1 MKVHANQYLQFLN
14 KNYNNHNI
22 IFLYGTNNGLVN
34 LLFRDTI
41 KSLKIDENNPFLVSK
56 IDGNEL
62 KENPTVLSD
71 NLATITMFG
80 EKKVIL
86 LNLLYT
92 TITQTIEKLISDN
105 ITQKDNDFV
114 LIIKAG
120 SLSSKSNF
128 IKSLQTSINCILVP
142 CYDEELD
149 KIKTKIDELFNKYNL
164 VFSNDFMSNLY
175 NKFSANSL
183 VNQNEF
189 EKLENFM
196 FENNDIS
203 ESLLLSFMANNE
215 DINNKK
221 IIDLCLSGKPK
232 EALLYFNNIYDNSVS
247 NIGIVRQFG
256 NQLKLIEK
264 LILLNKKG
272 LSLRDAMNKIKPPI
286 FFKNIPTVTAQC
298 KIWSLKKVAA
308 TQKNLIKLEINCKTS
323 TYPEKTLISQFILS
337 TSLLAIKNN

>member
-1 MKVHANQYLQFLN
+1 M
-14 KNYNNHNI
+14 
-22 IFLYGTNNGLVN
+22 
-34 LLFRDTI
+34 LFQDTI
-41 KSLKIDENNPFLVSK
+41 KSLNIDEDNPFLVSK

-62 KENPTVLSD
+62 KENPTILSD

-80 EKKVIL
+80 EKRVIL

-92 TITQTIEKLISDN
+92 TITQTIEKLINDN
-105 ITQKDNDFV
+105 TTQGDNDFL

-120 SLSSKSNF
+120 NLSSKSNF
-128 IKSLQTSINCILVP
+128 IKFLQTSSNCILVP

-149 KIKTKIDELFNKYNL
+149 KIKTKINELFNEYNL
-164 VFSNDFMSNLY
+164 VFSNDFMSNFY
-175 NKFSANSL
+175 NKFSTNSL

-189 EKLENFM
+189 EKLENFI
-196 FENNDIS
+196 FENRDIS

-215 DINNKK
+215 DINDKK

-337 TSLLAIKNN
+337 TSLLAIKK

>member
-34 LLFRDTI
+34 ILFRDTI
-41 KSLKIDENNPFLVSK
+41 KSLKIDEDNPFLVSK
-56 IDGNEL
+56 IDGDEL

-71 NLATITMFG
+71 NLATISMFG

-120 SLSSKSNF
+120 NLSSKSNL
-128 IKSLQTSINCILVP
+128 IKFLQTSNNCILVP

-149 KIKTKIDELFNKYNL
+149 KIKTKIHELFNKYNL
-164 VFSNDFMSNLY
+164 VFSNNFMSNFY
-175 NKFSANSL
+175 NKFSTNSL
-183 VNQNEF
+183 INESEL
-189 EKLENFM
+189 EKLENFI
-196 FENNDIS
+196 FENKNIS
-203 ESLLLSFMANNE
+203 ESLLLSFMTNNE
-215 DINNKK
+215 DINNNK

-247 NIGIVRQFG
+247 NIGIIRQFG
-256 NQLKLIEK
+256 NQLKLIEN

-272 LSLRDAMNKIKPPI
+272 LSLRDAINKIKPPI
-286 FFKNIPTVTAQC
+286 FFKNIPTVTDQC
-298 KIWSLKKVAA
+298 KMWSLKKL
-308 TQKNLIKLEINCKTS
+308 TPLKKN
-323 TYPEKTLISQFILS
+323 
-337 TSLLAIKNN
+337 

>member
-1 MKVHANQYLQFLN
+1 M
-14 KNYNNHNI
+14 
-22 IFLYGTNNGLVN
+22 
-34 LLFRDTI
+34 LFQDTI
-41 KSLKIDENNPFLVSK
+41 KSLNIDEDNPFLVSK

-62 KENPTVLSD
+62 KENPTILSD

-80 EKKVIL
+80 EKRVIL

-92 TITQTIEKLISDN
+92 TITQTIEKLINDN
-105 ITQKDNDFV
+105 TTQRDNDFL

-120 SLSSKSNF
+120 NLSSKSNF
-128 IKSLQTSINCILVP
+128 IKFLQTSSNCILVP

-149 KIKTKIDELFNKYNL
+149 KIKTKINELFNEYNL
-164 VFSNDFMSNLY
+164 VFSNDFMSNFY
-175 NKFSANSL
+175 NKFSTNSL

-189 EKLENFM
+189 EKLENFI
-196 FENNDIS
+196 FENKDIS

-215 DINNKK
+215 DINDKK

-337 TSLLAIKNN
+337 TSLLAIKK

>member
-1 MKVHANQYLQFLN
+1 M
-14 KNYNNHNI
+14 
-22 IFLYGTNNGLVN
+22 
-34 LLFRDTI
+34 LFQDTI

-56 IDGNEL
+56 IDGNKL

-71 NLATITMFG
+71 NIATITMFE
-80 EKKVIL
+80 EKKVVL

-92 TITQTIEKLISDN
+92 TITQTIEKLITDN
-105 ITQKDNDFV
+105 ITQKNNDFV

-128 IKSLQTSINCILVP
+128 IKFLQTSSNCILVP

-149 KIKTKIDELFNKYNL
+149 KIKTKIDKLFNKYNL
-164 VFSNDFMSNLY
+164 VFSNDFMSNFY

-183 VNQNEF
+183 INQNEF
-189 EKLENFM
+189 EKLENFI
-196 FENNDIS
+196 FENKDIS
-203 ESLLLSFMANNE
+203 ETLLLSFMANNE

-272 LSLRDAMNKIKPPI
+272 LTLRDAINKIKPPI
-286 FFKNIPTVTAQC
+286 FFKNIPTTMDQC
-298 KIWSLKKVAA
+298 KMWSLKKLAIS
-308 TQKNLIKLEINCKTS
+308 QKNLIKLEINCKSS

>member
-1 MKVHANQYLQFLN
+1 LKIHANQYLQFLN
-14 KNYNNHNI
+14 NNYNNHNI

-34 LLFRDTI
+34 MLFRDTI

-92 TITQTIEKLISDN
+92 SITQTIEKLISDN

-120 SLSSKSNF
+120 SLASKSNL
-128 IKSLQTSINCILVP
+128 IKFLQTSSNCILVP

-164 VFSNDFMSNLY
+164 VFSNDFISNFY
-175 NKFSANSL
+175 NKFSENSL

-189 EKLENFM
+189 EKLENFI
-196 FENNDIS
+196 FENKDIS
-203 ESLLLSFMANNE
+203 ETLLLSFISNNE
-215 DINNKK
+215 NINNKK

-337 TSLLAIKNN
+337 TSLLAIKK

>member
-1 MKVHANQYLQFLN
+1 M
-14 KNYNNHNI
+14 
-22 IFLYGTNNGLVN
+22 
-34 LLFRDTI
+34 LFHDTI

-71 NLATITMFG
+71 NLATITMFE
-80 EKKVIL
+80 EKKVVL

-92 TITQTIEKLISDN
+92 TITQTIEKLITDN
-105 ITQKDNDFV
+105 ITQKNNDFV

-128 IKSLQTSINCILVP
+128 IKFLQTSSNCILVP

-149 KIKTKIDELFNKYNL
+149 KIKTKIDKLFNKYNL
-164 VFSNDFMSNLY
+164 VFSNDFMSNFY

-183 VNQNEF
+183 INQNEF
-189 EKLENFM
+189 EKLENFI
-196 FENNDIS
+196 FENKDIS
-203 ESLLLSFMANNE
+203 ETLLLSFMANNE

-264 LILLNKKG
+264 LILLNKQG

-337 TSLLAIKNN
+337 TSLLAIKK

>member
-1 MKVHANQYLQFLN
+1 MTKNQN
-14 KNYNNHNI
+14 
-22 IFLYGTNNGLVN
+22 
-34 LLFRDTI
+34 
-41 KSLKIDENNPFLVSK
+41 
-56 IDGNEL
+56 
-62 KENPTVLSD
+62 
-71 NLATITMFG
+71 
-80 EKKVIL
+80 
-86 LNLLYT
+86 
-92 TITQTIEKLISDN
+92 
-105 ITQKDNDFV
+105 
-114 LIIKAG
+114 
-120 SLSSKSNF
+120 
-128 IKSLQTSINCILVP
+128 
-142 CYDEELD
+142 
-149 KIKTKIDELFNKYNL
+149 KIKTKINELFNKYNL
-164 VFSNDFMSNLY
+164 VFSNDFMSNFY

-189 EKLENFM
+189 EKLENFI

-256 NQLKLIEK
+256 NQLKLIEN

-272 LSLRDAMNKIKPPI
+272 LSLRDAINKIKPPI
-286 FFKNIPTVTAQC
+286 FFKNIPTVTSQC

-337 TSLLAIKNN
+337 TSLLAIKK

>member
-34 LLFRDTI
+34 ILFRDTI

-128 IKSLQTSINCILVP
+128 IKFLQTSSNCILVP
-142 CYDEELD
+142 CYDEELN

-164 VFSNDFMSNLY
+164 VFSNDFMSNFY

-183 VNQNEF
+183 INQNEF
-189 EKLENFM
+189 EKLENFI
-196 FENNDIS
+196 FENKDVS
-203 ESLLLSFMANNE
+203 ESLLLSFLTNNE
-215 DINNKK
+215 DINNNK
-221 IIDLCLSGKPK
+221 IIDLCLSGKSK

-272 LSLRDAMNKIKPPI
+272 LSLRDAVNKIKPAI

-308 TQKNLIKLEINCKTS
+308 TQKNLIKLEINCKIS

-337 TSLLAIKNN
+337 TSLLAIKK

>member
-34 LLFRDTI
+34 MLFRDTI

-62 KENPTVLSD
+62 KENQSVLSD

-86 LNLLYT
+86 LNLFYT

-120 SLSSKSNF
+120 SLSSKSNL
-128 IKSLQTSINCILVP
+128 IKFLQASNNCILVP
-142 CYDEELD
+142 CYDEEPD

-164 VFSNDFMSNLY
+164 VFSNNFMSNLY
-175 NKFSANSL
+175 NRFSSNSL
-183 VNQNEF
+183 VNES
-189 EKLENFM
+189 ELVKLENFI

-203 ESLLLSFMANNE
+203 ESLLLSFMTNNE
-215 DINNKK
+215 DINNNK
-221 IIDLCLSGKPK
+221 IIDLCFSGKPK

-247 NIGIVRQFG
+247 NIGIIRQFG
-256 NQLKLIEK
+256 NQLKLIEN

-272 LSLRDAMNKIKPPI
+272 LSLRDAINKIKPPI
-286 FFKNIPTVTAQC
+286 FFKNIPKITDQC
-298 KIWSLKKVAA
+298 KMWSLKKLA
-308 TQKNLIKLEINCKTS
+308 TAQKNLIKLEINCKSS

-337 TSLLAIKNN
+337 TSLLAIKK

>member
-1 MKVHANQYLQFLN
+1 MLC
-14 KNYNNHNI
+14 
-22 IFLYGTNNGLVN
+22 
-34 LLFRDTI
+34 RDTI
-41 KSLKIDENNPFLVSK
+41 KYLKIDENNPFLVSK

-71 NLATITMFG
+71 NLATISMFG
-80 EKKVIL
+80 EKKFII

-92 TITQTIEKLISDN
+92 TITQTIEKLISN
-105 ITQKDNDFV
+105 NVSHKDNDFF

-120 SLSSKSNF
+120 NLSSNHNL
-128 IKSLQTSINCILVP
+128 IKFLQTSSNCILVP

-164 VFSNDFMSNLY
+164 VFSNDFMSNFY

-189 EKLENFM
+189 EKLENFI
-196 FENNDIS
+196 FENKDIS
-203 ESLLLSFMANNE
+203 ESLLLSFMTNNE
-215 DINNKK
+215 DMNNNK

-247 NIGIVRQFG
+247 NIGIIRQFG
-256 NQLKLIEK
+256 NQLKLIEN

-272 LSLRDAMNKIKPPI
+272 LNLRDAINKIKPPI
-286 FFKNIPTVTAQC
+286 FFKNIPTVTDQC
-298 KIWSLKKVAA
+298 KLWSLKKVAA
-308 TQKNLIKLEINCKTS
+308 TQKKLIKLEINCKSS

-337 TSLLAIKNN
+337 TSLLAIKK

>member
-34 LLFRDTI
+34 MLFRDTI

-71 NLATITMFG
+71 NLATISMFG
-80 EKKVIL
+80 GKKFII

-92 TITQTIEKLISDN
+92 TITQRIEKLISDN
-105 ITQKDNDFV
+105 VSHKDNNFF
-114 LIIKAG
+114 LIIKA
-120 SLSSKSNF
+120 SNLSSNNNL
-128 IKSLQTSINCILVP
+128 IKFLQTSSNCILVP

-164 VFSNDFMSNLY
+164 VFSNDFMSNFY

-183 VNQNEF
+183 INESELKKIEDF
-189 EKLENFM
+189 I
-196 FENNDIS
+196 FENKNIS
-203 ESLLLSFMANNE
+203 ESLLLSFITNNE
-215 DINNKK
+215 EINNNK
-221 IIDLCLSGKPK
+221 IIDLCLSGKPR

-247 NIGIVRQFG
+247 NIGIIRQFG
-256 NQLKLIEK
+256 SQLKLIEN

-286 FFKNIPTVTAQC
+286 FFKKIPTVKAQC
-298 KIWSLKKVAA
+298 KLWSLKKVAS
-308 TQKNLIKLEINCKTS
+308 TQKKLIKLEINCKS
-323 TYPEKTLISQFILS
+323 SEYPEKTLISQFILS
-337 TSLLAIKNN
+337 TSLLANKK

>member
-1 MKVHANQYLQFLN
+1 M
-14 KNYNNHNI
+14 
-22 IFLYGTNNGLVN
+22 
-34 LLFRDTI
+34 LFQDTI

-62 KENPTVLSD
+62 KENPTVLND

-105 ITQKDNDFV
+105 ITQKNNDFV

-120 SLSSKSNF
+120 SFSSKSNL
-128 IKSLQTSINCILVP
+128 IKFLQASNNCILVP
-142 CYDEELD
+142 CYDEEPD
-149 KIKTKIDELFNKYNL
+149 NIKPKIDELFNKYNL
-164 VFSNDFMSNLY
+164 VFSNVFMSNFY

-183 VNQNEF
+183 VNQNEL
-189 EKLENFM
+189 EKLENFL
-196 FENNDIS
+196 FENKDIS

-215 DINNKK
+215 NINNKK

-232 EALLYFNNIYDNSVS
+232 EALLYLNNIYDNSVS
-247 NIGIVRQFG
+247 NIGIIRQFG
-256 NQLKLIEK
+256 NHLKLIEN

-272 LSLRDAMNKIKPPI
+272 LSLRDAINKIKPPI
-286 FFKNIPTVTAQC
+286 FFKNIPTVTNQC
-298 KIWSLKKVAA
+298 KIWSLKKLA
-308 TQKNLIKLEINCKTS
+308 TSQKNLIKLEINCKSS

>member
-1 MKVHANQYLQFLN
+1 M
-14 KNYNNHNI
+14 
-22 IFLYGTNNGLVN
+22 
-34 LLFRDTI
+34 LFQDTI

-71 NLATITMFG
+71 NIATITMFE
-80 EKKVIL
+80 EKRVII

-128 IKSLQTSINCILVP
+128 IKFLQTSSNCILVP

-149 KIKTKIDELFNKYNL
+149 KIKTKINELFNKYNL
-164 VFSNDFMSNLY
+164 FFSNDFMSNFY

-196 FENNDIS
+196 FENKDIS

-286 FFKNIPTVTAQC
+286 FFKNIPTVTYQC
-298 KIWSLKKVAA
+298 KIWSLEKVAA
-308 TQKNLIKLEINCKTS
+308 IQKNLIKLEINCKTS

-337 TSLLAIKNN
+337 TSLLAIKK

>member
-1 MKVHANQYLQFLN
+1 M
-14 KNYNNHNI
+14 
-22 IFLYGTNNGLVN
+22 
-34 LLFRDTI
+34 LFQDTI
-41 KSLKIDENNPFLVSK
+41 KSLKINENNPFLVSK

-71 NLATITMFG
+71 NIATITMFE
-80 EKKVIL
+80 EKRVII

-128 IKSLQTSINCILVP
+128 IKLLQTSSNCILVP

-164 VFSNDFMSNLY
+164 VFSNDFMSNFY

-189 EKLENFM
+189 EKLENFI
-196 FENNDIS
+196 FENKNIS
-203 ESLLLSFMANNE
+203 ESLIFSFITNNQ
-215 DINNKK
+215 DINNNK
-221 IIDLCLSGKPK
+221 IIDLCFSGKPK

-247 NIGIVRQFG
+247 NIGIIRQF
-256 NQLKLIEK
+256 
-264 LILLNKKG
+264 
-272 LSLRDAMNKIKPPI
+272 
-286 FFKNIPTVTAQC
+286 
-298 KIWSLKKVAA
+298 
-308 TQKNLIKLEINCKTS
+308 
-323 TYPEKTLISQFILS
+323 
-337 TSLLAIKNN
+337 

>member
-1 MKVHANQYLQFLN
+1 M
-14 KNYNNHNI
+14 
-22 IFLYGTNNGLVN
+22 
-34 LLFRDTI
+34 LFRDTI

-120 SLSSKSNF
+120 NLSSKSNF
-128 IKSLQTSINCILVP
+128 IKFLQTLSNCILVP

-149 KIKTKIDELFNKYNL
+149 NIKTKINELFNKYNL
-164 VFSNDFMSNLY
+164 VFSNDFMSNFY

-196 FENNDIS
+196 FENKDIS
-203 ESLLLSFMANNE
+203 ESLLLSFMTNNE

-247 NIGIVRQFG
+247 NISIVRQFG

-264 LILLNKKG
+264 LILLNKQG
-272 LSLRDAMNKIKPPI
+272 LNFRDAMNKIKPPI

-308 TQKNLIKLEINCKTS
+308 TQKKLIKLEINCKTS

-337 TSLLAIKNN
+337 TSLLAIKK

>member
-1 MKVHANQYLQFLN
+1 M
-14 KNYNNHNI
+14 
-22 IFLYGTNNGLVN
+22 
-34 LLFRDTI
+34 LFRDTI

-128 IKSLQTSINCILVP
+128 IKFLQTSSNCILVP

-164 VFSNDFMSNLY
+164 VFSNDFMSNFY

-183 VNQNEF
+183 INQNEF
-189 EKLENFM
+189 EKLENFI
-196 FENNDIS
+196 FENKDIS
-203 ESLLLSFMANNE
+203 ETLLLSFMANNE

-272 LSLRDAMNKIKPPI
+272 LTLRDAINKIKPPI

-337 TSLLAIKNN
+337 TSLLAIKK

>member
-1 MKVHANQYLQFLN
+1 M
-14 KNYNNHNI
+14 
-22 IFLYGTNNGLVN
+22 
-34 LLFRDTI
+34 LFQDTI

-128 IKSLQTSINCILVP
+128 IKFLQTSSNCILVP

-149 KIKTKIDELFNKYNL
+149 KIKIKIDELFNKYNL
-164 VFSNDFMSNLY
+164 VFSNDFMSNFY
-175 NKFSANSL
+175 NTFSANSL

-196 FENNDIS
+196 FENKDIS

-264 LILLNKKG
+264 LIRHNDIYSQDECERKK
-272 LSLRDAMNKIKPPI
+272 L
-286 FFKNIPTVTAQC
+286 
-298 KIWSLKKVAA
+298 
-308 TQKNLIKLEINCKTS
+308 
-323 TYPEKTLISQFILS
+323 
-337 TSLLAIKNN
+337 

>member
-1 MKVHANQYLQFLN
+1 M
-14 KNYNNHNI
+14 
-22 IFLYGTNNGLVN
+22 
-34 LLFRDTI
+34 LFHDTI

-120 SLSSKSNF
+120 SLSSKNNF
-128 IKSLQTSINCILVP
+128 IKFLQTSSNCILVP

-164 VFSNDFMSNLY
+164 VFSNDFMSNFY

-337 TSLLAIKNN
+337 TSLLAIKK

>member
-1 MKVHANQYLQFLN
+1 M
-14 KNYNNHNI
+14 
-22 IFLYGTNNGLVN
+22 
-34 LLFRDTI
+34 LFRDTI

-105 ITQKDNDFV
+105 STQKGNDFV

-128 IKSLQTSINCILVP
+128 IKFLQTSSNCILVP
-142 CYDEELD
+142 CYDEEQD
-149 KIKTKIDELFNKYNL
+149 KIKTKINELFNKYNL
-164 VFSNDFMSNLY
+164 VFSNDFMSNFY

-183 VNQNEF
+183 INESEL
-189 EKLENFM
+189 EKLENFI
-196 FENNDIS
+196 FENKNIS
-203 ESLLLSFMANNE
+203 EALLLSFITNNE
-215 DINNKK
+215 EINNNK
-221 IIDLCLSGKPK
+221 IIDLCLSGKPR

-247 NIGIVRQFG
+247 NIGIIRQFG
-256 NQLKLIEK
+256 NQLKLIEN

-272 LSLRDAMNKIKPPI
+272 LSLRDAMTKIKPPI
-286 FFKNIPTVTAQC
+286 FFKNIPNVTHQC
-298 KIWSLKKVAA
+298 KIWSLKKVTD
-308 TQKNLIKLEINCKTS
+308 TQKKLIKLEINCKSS

-337 TSLLAIKNN
+337 TSLLAIKK

>member
-1 MKVHANQYLQFLN
+1 MHANQYLQFLN
-14 KNYNNHNI
+14 KNYKNHNI

-34 LLFRDTI
+34 ILFSDTI

-56 IDGNEL
+56 IDGDEL
-62 KENPTVLSD
+62 KENPTVLKD

-92 TITQTIEKLISDN
+92 TITQKIEKLISDS

-120 SLSSKSNF
+120 NLSSKSNL
-128 IKSLQTSINCILVP
+128 IKFLEKLNNCILVP
-142 CYDEELD
+142 CYDEKPEEV
-149 KIKTKIDELFNKYNL
+149 KTKIRNLFNKYNL
-164 VFSNDFMSNLY
+164 VFSNSFMSNFY
-175 NKFSANSL
+175 NKFSTNSL

-189 EKLENFM
+189 EKLENFI
-196 FENNDIS
+196 FENNYIS

-247 NIGIVRQFG
+247 NMGIVRQFG
-256 NQLKLIEK
+256 NQLKLIEN

-272 LSLRDAMNKIKPPI
+272 LSLGDAINKIKPPI
-286 FFKNIPTVTAQC
+286 FFKNIPTVTYQC
-298 KIWSLKKVAA
+298 KIWSLEKVAA
-308 TQKNLIKLEINCKTS
+308 IQKNLIKLEINCKTS

-337 TSLLAIKNN
+337 TSLLAIKK

>member
-41 KSLKIDENNPFLVSK
+41 KFLKIDESNPFLVST

-71 NLATITMFG
+71 NLATISMFG
-80 EKKVIL
+80 EKKFIV
-86 LNLLYT
+86 LNLLYSNITLT
-92 TITQTIEKLISDN
+92 TEKLISDN

-120 SLSSKSNF
+120 NIPSKSNF
-128 IKSLQTSINCILVP
+128 IKFLQKLNNCILVP
-142 CYDEELD
+142 CYDEEPD
-149 KIKTKIDELFNKYNL
+149 KIKTKISDLFNKNNL
-164 VFSNDFMSNLY
+164 VFSNDFMSNLCK
-175 NKFSANSL
+175 KFSTNSL
-183 VNQNEF
+183 VNESEL
-189 EKLENFM
+189 EKLENFI
-196 FENNDIS
+196 FENKDIS
-203 ESLLLSFMANNE
+203 ESLLLSFMTNNE
-215 DINNKK
+215 DINNSK
-221 IIDLCLSGKPK
+221 IIDLCLSGKTK
-232 EALLYFNNIYDNSVS
+232 DALLYFNNIYVNSVS

-256 NQLKLIEK
+256 NQLKLIEN

-286 FFKNIPTVTAQC
+286 FFKNIPTVTQQC
-298 KIWSLKKVAA
+298 KLWSLEKVNT
-308 TQKNLIKLEINCKTS
+308 TQKKLIKLEIDCKSS

-337 TSLLAIKNN
+337 TSLLAIKK

>member
-34 LLFRDTI
+34 ILFRDTI

-92 TITQTIEKLISDN
+92 TITQIIEKLISDN

-128 IKSLQTSINCILVP
+128 IKFLQKSSNCILVP

-149 KIKTKIDELFNKYNL
+149 KIKTKIDELFNRYNL
-164 VFSNDFMSNLY
+164 VFSNDFMSNFY

-189 EKLENFM
+189 EKLENFI
-196 FENNDIS
+196 FENKDVS

-221 IIDLCLSGKPK
+221 IIDLCLLGKPK

-272 LSLRDAMNKIKPPI
+272 LSLRDAVNKIKPAI
-286 FFKNIPTVTAQC
+286 FFKNIPTVTAQY

-308 TQKNLIKLEINCKTS
+308 TQKNLIKLEINCKIS

-337 TSLLAIKNN
+337 TSLLAIKK

>member
-1 MKVHANQYLQFLN
+1 M
-14 KNYNNHNI
+14 
-22 IFLYGTNNGLVN
+22 
-34 LLFRDTI
+34 LFRDTI

-92 TITQTIEKLISDN
+92 SITQTIEKLISDN

-120 SLSSKSNF
+120 SLASKSNL
-128 IKSLQTSINCILVP
+128 IKFLQTSSNCILVP

-164 VFSNDFMSNLY
+164 VFSNDFISNFY
-175 NKFSANSL
+175 NKFSENSL

-189 EKLENFM
+189 EKLENFI
-196 FENNDIS
+196 FENKDIS
-203 ESLLLSFMANNE
+203 ETLLLSFISNNE
-215 DINNKK
+215 NINNKK

-337 TSLLAIKNN
+337 TSLLAIKK

>member
-1 MKVHANQYLQFLN
+1 M
-14 KNYNNHNI
+14 
-22 IFLYGTNNGLVN
+22 
-34 LLFRDTI
+34 LFQDTI
-41 KSLKIDENNPFLVSK
+41 KSLNIDEDNPFLVSK

-62 KENPTVLSD
+62 KENPTILSD

-80 EKKVIL
+80 EKRVIL

-92 TITQTIEKLISDN
+92 TITQTIEKLINDN
-105 ITQKDNDFV
+105 TTQRDNDFL

-120 SLSSKSNF
+120 NLSSKSNF
-128 IKSLQTSINCILVP
+128 IKFLQTSSNCILVP

-149 KIKTKIDELFNKYNL
+149 KIKTKINELFNEYNL
-164 VFSNDFMSNLY
+164 VFSNDFMSNFY
-175 NKFSANSL
+175 NKFSTNSL

-189 EKLENFM
+189 EKLENFI
-196 FENNDIS
+196 FENRDIS

-215 DINNKK
+215 DINDKK

-323 TYPEKTLISQFILS
+323 KYPEKTLISQFILS
-337 TSLLAIKNN
+337 TSLLAIKK